1 MKRISILKKMR
12 INKIYKTRKQIISSI
27 TKGFLA
33 TLLLY
38 VTKGNIFTVLNQK
51 IYVAKRLVTT
61 QNSDQ
66 LSRHKDVSNRS
77 EIIIVLMQKSKAL
90 WV

>member
-1 MKRISILKKMR
+1 MR
-12 INKIYKTRKQIISSI
+12 INKVNKTRKQIISSI

-38 VTKGNIFTVLNQK
+38 VIKGNIFTVVNQK
-51 IYVAKRLVTT
+51 IYVAKRLVTS
-61 QNSDQ
+61 QKLDQ

-77 EIIIVLMQKSKAL
+77 EILMELMQEGKAL
-90 WV
+90 WL